1 MDPSRVWWVD
11 QAEADGG
18 DGSEA
23 MPFNSFADALA
34 LIGDGE
40 EGTIYLGTVG
50 PHTEQLVVFSGR
62 TVAAIGN
69 SLGWIQFSGAPA
81 IDVNQGATIFVD
93 QLAVAGGNDLGMRC
107 NGCGAWISRSRL
119 VDSDDGCLSVQG
131 SADVRVSN
139 TFIGGNLL
147 GFPAVS
153 VSGGDLTVVYSTVAG
168 GSNSSPA
175 LSCLAG
181 VVDVRNSLIVAV
193 QAEPEVDCDSATLT
207 NNAMEMVQAGNTQIG
222 EAFNVNWFADFS
234 GGDFGLSGPAPA
246 PGTIATAAAWQTGD
260 PATDIDGDAR
270 PSVDGTADYAGADIP
285 N

>member
-11 QAEADGG
+11 QGAADGG

-23 MPFNSFADALA
+23 MPFDSFADALG

-40 EGTIYLGTVG
+40 EGTIYLATVG

-62 TVAAIGN
+62 TVAAIGK
-69 SLGWIQFSGAPA
+69 SPGWVQFSGAPA
-81 IDVNQGATIFVD
+81 LDVNQGATVFVGK
-93 QLAVAGGNDLGMRC
+93 LAVAGGNDLGMRC
-107 NGCGAWISRSRL
+107 NGCDAWISRSRI

-131 SADVRVSN
+131 SANVHVSN
-139 TFIGGNLL
+139 AFIGGNLL

-153 VSGGDLTVVYSTVAG
+153 VSGGELTVVYSTLAG

-181 VVDVRNSLIVAV
+181 TVDVRNSLVVAV
-193 QAEPEVDCDSATLT
+193 QAEPEVDCGSATLT
-207 NNAMEMVQAGNTQIG
+207 NNAMEMMQAGNTQIG
-222 EAFNVNWFADFS
+222 EVFNLNWLADFS
-234 GGDFGLSGPAPA
+234 GGDFSLSGPAPT
-246 PGTIATAAAWQTGD
+246 PVTIATAATWQTGD

-270 PSVDGTADYAGADIP
+270 PNIDGTPDYAGADVP